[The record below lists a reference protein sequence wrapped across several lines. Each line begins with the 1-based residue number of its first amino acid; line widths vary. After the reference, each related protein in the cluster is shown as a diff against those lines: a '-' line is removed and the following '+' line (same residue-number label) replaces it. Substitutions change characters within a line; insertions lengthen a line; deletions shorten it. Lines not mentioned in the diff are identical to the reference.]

1 VARVTKQEVRGWIEE
16 IGVIPVLRTNSSDEA
31 IFVAD
36 AVFQGGIPIAEVA
49 MTAPG
54 ATKAISQLLQHAP
67 PIVVGAGSVLDIETA
82 RIALDAGAQFL
93 TTDGFHPDVTTFAVR
108 EGVVVIPGSLSPTE
122 VIAAW
127 KIGCDFVK
135 VAPCA
140 QIGGEAYIKAL
151 HKMFPHIPLIAAG
164 GVSQQNATNFIVAGA
179 VALGIGDELIP
190 RDALHRRQGD
200 RIGELA
206 RRFVGFVKA
215 ARAELAARTRGLRPV
230 S

>member
-1 VARVTKQEVRGWIEE
+1 VTKHDVRGWIEE
-16 IGVIPVLRTNSSDEA
+16 IGVIPVVRASSSDEA
-31 IFVAD
+31 LFAAE
-36 AVFQGGIPIAEVA
+36 AVFQGGIPIAEIA

-67 PIVVGAGSVLDIETA
+67 PIVVGAGSVLDLETA
-82 RIALDAGAQFL
+82 RMALDAGAQFI
-93 TTDGFHPDVTTFAVR
+93 TTDGFHPDVTTFAVK

-127 KIGCDFVK
+127 KVGCDFVK

-164 GVSQQNATNFIVAGA
+164 GVSQHNATQFIISGA
-179 VALGIGDELIP
+179 IALGIGDELIP
-190 RDALHRRQGD
+190 RDALYRKQGD

-215 ARAELAARTRGLRPV
+215 GRAELAARTRGLRPV